1 MADLIDTLVGGLG
14 DGPWRF
20 LADVADV
27 SIVAF
32 LIYRLLLLVRGTRAM
47 QIAIG
52 LALMFVAQQ
61 LARRMALVTLS
72 TILDSLLGYIVIL
85 VVVLFQNDLRRLLAR
100 VGARPWFRGVQARRD
115 IEAVEEVVK
124 AAAAM
129 AQKHIGALI
138 VFERDA
144 SLEEFLQQGTSM
156 DAAVTKEL
164 LYSVFV
170 PSHEN
175 PLHDG
180 ALVIRD
186 GRVWQAG
193 AFLPLT
199 GSLKLDRSL
208 GTRHRAAIG
217 ITEETDAVVVVVS
230 EERGA
235 IGLCFNGNMARDLD
249 TGSLRQALLGLFQA
263 PAKRTRSDGTA
274 RRTLAP
280 GAPDG
285 RASAPT
291 RTSVM
296 PPRTDPSGSIP
307 ALGGNTLSATSS
319 SPVIVAASISSP
331 AISSASIGSPL
342 LAASEP
348 ETSTKDDAPTGP
360 PERTT

>member
-1 MADLIDTLVGGLG
+1 MAELLEWLGGAS
-14 DGPWRF
+14 DSVWRVV
-20 LADVADV
+20 ADIADV
-27 SIVAF
+27 SIVAY

-72 TILDSLLGYIVIL
+72 TILDGLLGYIVIL

-100 VGARPWFRGVQARRD
+100 VGARPWFKGVQARRD

-124 AAAAM
+124 AAAAL
-129 AQKHIGALI
+129 AQKHIGALV

-144 SLEEFLQQGTSM
+144 SLDEFLQQGTPI

-235 IGLCFNGNMARDLD
+235 ISLCFNGNMARDLD
-249 TGSLRQALLGLFQA
+249 AGSLRQALLGLFQA
-263 PAKRTRSDGTA
+263 PKRPRTEGTG
-274 RRTLAP
+274 RRTMAP
-280 GAPDG
+280 GVAGERGSQPG
-285 RASAPT
+285 RSTSPSIPPPRASGAGREDSG
-291 RTSVM
+291 RTS
-296 PPRTDPSGSIP
+296 GSTSST
-307 ALGGNTLSATSS
+307 TLSSPSLVASSLAIGAETVSAVRISTPS
-319 SPVIVAASISSP
+319 SPPP
-331 AISSASIGSPL
+331 AG
-342 LAASEP
+342 P
-348 ETSTKDDAPTGP
+348 ET
-360 PERTT
+360 PEEPNS